1 MLQVCRSVVGLHA
14 SDPVTVYLSA
24 AQRMRTGSIAAIDD
38 ALYEQRSLVRHH
50 AMRRTL
56 WVLPLDSAMAA
67 HSSTTIALVRPERA
81 RLANALVQSGIT
93 DDPHEWIDT
102 AGAALLKELATR
114 GEATARELGQALPD
128 YTVPVVISPNAAHGG
143 PVPAHTRLLLLLGF
157 VGAIVRTRP
166 IGTWVSGQYRWA
178 LSSSWTRRA
187 WSDDALPAKAEAQ
200 SMIVD
205 AYLRAFGPATA
216 GDAQWWTG
224 WTKGVVTKAIAAA
237 GALPVVTDHGPA
249 FVAAGDVGPDER
261 DTPPWVAL
269 LPGLDPT
276 TMGWK
281 RRDWYVADDAGD
293 VGVRPQR
300 QCRPHDLGRRT
311 RRRCLGTTCRRNDC
325 NLADHPDLAD
335 PRTHARRRGRAT
347 AALGG
352 RRSIPR
358 SLPVTAEPRAVSQ

>member
-56 WVLPLDSAMAA
+56 WVLPLESAMAA
-67 HSSTTIALVRPERA
+67 HSSTTIALVRPSAA
-81 RLANALVQSGIT
+81 RLANALVRSGIT

-102 AGAALLKELATR
+102 AGAALLKEVATR
-114 GEATARELGQALPD
+114 GEASARDLGQALPE
-128 YTVPVVISPNAAHGG
+128 YTVPVVIAPNAAHGG

-166 IGTWVSGQYRWA
+166 TGTWVSGQYRWA

-187 WSDDALPAKAEAQ
+187 WSDDALRAKAEAQ

-224 WTKGVVTKAIAAA
+224 WTKGVVTKAITAA
-237 GALPVVTDHGPA
+237 GALPVLTEHGPA
-249 FVAAGDVGPDER
+249 FVAAGDVGPDEG

-281 RRDWYVADDAGD
+281 RRDWYVADD
-293 VGVRPQR
+293 
-300 QCRPHDLGRRT
+300 
-311 RRRCLGTTCRRNDC
+311 
-325 NLADHPDLAD
+325 LAASCS
-335 PRTHARRRGRAT
+335 TAT
-347 AALGG
+347 AMPA
-352 RRSIPR
+352 PR
-358 SLPVTAEPRAVSQ
+358 SGSTDASSVPGHNVPTERSQPG